1 MAFDGCVESD
11 KEREKKE
18 RKKERKKGGSATMPS
33 VIVVVYSTRV
43 MGEEKATLK
52 GGLSAAESDSGFS
65 KY

>member
-33 VIVVVYSTRV
+33 VIVVYSTRL